1 MKMMERWIEVDL
13 SKLAHN
19 FRLIRQ
25 ALPAEV
31 KLLAVVKADAYGH
44 GLVPVGRL
52 FAELGADYLG
62 VTDIAEGEALRQAGV
77 TVPILVFAP
86 FLPEELSRLVAAD
99 LTATLSNLT
108 QLRALAEQKLDFSAH
123 LKLETGLGRTGFKPG
138 EELREAITLLAD
150 QPQITVQGVYTHF
163 ATAMWSDDRYVK
175 EQLTL
180 FDQGVQQLA
189 AAGYAGLIR
198 HAANSAAMMKYP
210 QARLD
215 MVRAGTILYGQ
226 EGEAYQ
232 KQLGGTLEDGW
243 SLKARVVALERLPK
257 GHGVGYERAYITK
270 RPTTVAIVPVG
281 YSHGV
286 GVEPVLR
293 TKRLKDA
300 LKSVAKTMLR
310 YVDHPRMRVY
320 VTGRGKKMP
329 ILGKVAM
336 QLLMADATDVPDL
349 AVGDVVTV
357 PARRTTING
366 TLPKV
371 YLPAA
376 EAGDIGQMGQE
387 FTDI

>member
-1 MKMMERWIEVDL
+1 
-13 SKLAHN
+13 
-19 FRLIRQ
+19 
-25 ALPAEV
+25 
-31 KLLAVVKADAYGH
+31 
-44 GLVPVGRL
+44 
-52 FAELGADYLG
+52 
-62 VTDIAEGEALRQAGV
+62 
-77 TVPILVFAP
+77 
-86 FLPEELSRLVAAD
+86 
-99 LTATLSNLT
+99 
-108 QLRALAEQKLDFSAH
+108 
-123 LKLETGLGRTGFKPG
+123 
-138 EELREAITLLAD
+138 
-150 QPQITVQGVYTHF
+150 
-163 ATAMWSDDRYVK
+163 
-175 EQLTL
+175 
-180 FDQGVQQLA
+180 
-189 AAGYAGLIR
+189 
-198 HAANSAAMMKYP
+198 
-210 QARLD
+210 